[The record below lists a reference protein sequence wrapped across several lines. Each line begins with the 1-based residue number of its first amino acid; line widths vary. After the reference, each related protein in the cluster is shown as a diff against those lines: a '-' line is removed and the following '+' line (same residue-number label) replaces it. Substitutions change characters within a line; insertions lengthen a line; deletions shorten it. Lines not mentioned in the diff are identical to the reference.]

1 MKKFSLIMATY
12 GREKEVDSF
21 LKTIRKSNYNL
32 ELVEIIIVDQNDKI
46 SLDEIVS
53 KYTDL
58 NIKHIKSEVKGLAKN
73 RNIGL
78 RESSGGIVAFPDDD
92 CEYLPDTLK
101 VINDIFEQDFSI
113 DVVMGRIVERDGS
126 DSLRK
131 WPKEEMRITKQ
142 NFYTKCSSV
151 TMFYRDG
158 SNLRFNEKLGAGNYL
173 GSCEDSDILYRALSS
188 NKNVVYK
195 PQVQIYHP
203 HYSSDTNMNEG
214 KVRSYGLGFG
224 AFCKYNFDF
233 HIFILFVKA
242 EVFHI
247 LNTMIGIITFNKEKI
262 KKGYIAFAS
271 RLKGLTIG

>member
-32 ELVEIIIVDQNDKI
+32 DLVEIIIVDQNDKI

-53 KYTDL
+53 KYNDL

-131 WPKEEMRITKQ
+131 WPKEEMRISKQ

-158 SNLRFNEKLGAGNYL
+158 NNLRFNEKLGAGNYL